1 MTAAPILAA
10 IAVGSPAPIPV
21 GDGFLMPTQYRT
33 ISRYQLSLNPN
44 VEYQK
49 LLRIARENALRRPPR
64 TLRVL
69 QVIVPEI
76 DAPIEDK
83 DGNKVQAQSR
93 MTSAEINRCRE
104 WFDNYADL
112 VFVYTAG
119 ALRVEQSEKI
129 LDQKVVALDSMGE
142 RKYWMSAANA
152 LEGIQN
158 TIKENYYDSVCIYYK
173 KPENMQAG
181 LLGGALGRDYGVRGS
196 AFWTQWITD
205 WNEPPSVFAG
215 AAVVSVHEWLH
226 NITYYAH
233 RVMAYKAVPDCHAAE
248 EYGYYDND
256 GGYKQW
262 HAWNRDLMLRLIPRE
277 FWYRLDTRSSQI
289 AETAPS
295 INKDVKPGPFFA
307 WRDVGADWHARLPA
321 LSDENL
327 KTITGLADLKLEIFQ
342 SDANKNV
349 VYRLATSAKT
359 ESSYFSGELS
369 AAPTGFDNVLSLAR
383 RSSATKRDALHG
395 GYYDAPLEGM
405 ATLRIPNAP
414 KNKQDLLL
422 IRPDIAPYVL
432 PLLKVY
438 DRRATE
444 AVIGFIHRQDPNE
457 KQPVTLIA
465 ALVNFGTKIPADELA
480 AIGR

>member
-1 MTAAPILAA
+1 MTAAIALAA
-10 IAVGSPAPIPV
+10 ISVSPPSPIAV

-33 ISRYQLSLNPN
+33 IARYQLSLDPN
-44 VEYQK
+44 IEYQK

-76 DAPIEDK
+76 DAPIQDK
-83 DGNKVQAQSR
+83 DGNKVQAQSL

-104 WFDNYADL
+104 WFDDYANL
-112 VFVYTAG
+112 VHVYTAG
-119 ALRVEQSEKI
+119 ALRVEQSEMI
-129 LDQKVVALDSMGE
+129 LDRKVVALDTLGE

-152 LEGIQN
+152 LEGVHN
-158 TIKENYYDSVCIYYK
+158 SIKENYFDSVCFYYK

-205 WNEPPSVFAG
+205 WNEPPSPLAG
-215 AAVVSVHEWLH
+215 AAVVSLHECLH

-262 HAWNRDLMLRLIPRE
+262 QAWNRDLMLRLIPRE
-277 FWYRLDTRSSQI
+277 FWYRLDTRSDQI
-289 AETAPS
+289 EETAAP
-295 INKDVKPGPFFA
+295 INANLKPGAFYA
-307 WRDVGADWHARLPA
+307 WRDVGADWHARLPS
-321 LSDENL
+321 LSDEAL
-327 KTITGLADLKLEIFQ
+327 QQLTGLPDLKLEIVQ
-342 SDANKNV
+342 PAANTNV
-349 VYRLATSAKT
+349 VYRLTTAAKT
-359 ESSYFSGELS
+359 ESPYANGDSQQIK
-369 AAPTGFDNVLSLAR
+369 FDNVLALSR
-383 RSSATKRDALHG
+383 RATATKRDAPLG
-395 GYYDAPLEGM
+395 GYADAPIEGM
-405 ATLRIPNAP
+405 AILRIPGAP
-414 KNKQDLLL
+414 KEKRDLVL

-432 PLLKVY
+432 PMLKVY
-438 DRRATE
+438 NRHASDS
-444 AVIGFIHRQDPNE
+444 VIGFIHRLDPAE
-457 KQPVTLIA
+457 KQPITLIA
-465 ALVNFGTKIPADELA
+465 ALVNFGEKLPADELT